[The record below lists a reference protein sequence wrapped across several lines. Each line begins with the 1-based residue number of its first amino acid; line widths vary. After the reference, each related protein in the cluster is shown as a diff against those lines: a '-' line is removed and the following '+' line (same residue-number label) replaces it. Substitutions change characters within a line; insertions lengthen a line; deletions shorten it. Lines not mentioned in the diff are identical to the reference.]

1 YAVYYLKSQGINR
14 LDVLSLIMKKLVL
27 TFRNEE
33 GHINNLNAF
42 VNCLPEEL
50 GVLFFKLMA
59 AKRPDEFID
68 LIQRFDA
75 YNKISGKIFEMLK
88 S

>member
-1 YAVYYLKSQGINR
+1 
-14 LDVLSLIMKKLVL
+14 
-27 TFRNEE
+27 
-33 GHINNLNAF
+33 
-42 VNCLPEEL
+42 
-50 GVLFFKLMA
+50 MA